1 MTAEPLRWR
10 IERYVVGLVLVL
22 SAVSVTLGLLEIGL
36 WVRGKFAAPDQ
47 TGRQYLRQDD
57 DAGWTLKK
65 SVADAHS
72 PWKAQFTTTPEGW
85 RARFNPG
92 ARRRVLV
99 IGDSFTEAIQVDDDS
114 SYAARLAASRH
125 DIEFVVMGVAGYGTL
140 QEVVQ
145 LERLLTTG
153 HADAVIWQVSNNDL
167 VNNDFALERASL
179 WNNNEAKRP
188 YLEDG
193 RVVMRN
199 PSTSGPGL
207 HLNVWRVLANRLRL
221 LRATRLNERS
231 VEQDLDKHPTDLA
244 HALAVTGLLF
254 HRARHDAP
262 GVPMVA
268 FLADREFNGHV
279 LDVAA
284 TEGFLVSPVREA
296 LDSVVKRGENIKATP
311 HDAHWNARG
320 HAIAAR
326 VLLQSLDALLP
337 RDPMSTPAGSTRR

>member
-22 SAVSVTLGLLEIGL
+22 SAVSVTLGLIEIGL
-36 WVRGKFAAPDQ
+36 WVRGRFAAPDQ

-57 DAGWTLKK
+57 EAGWTLRR

-99 IGDSFTEAIQVDDDS
+99 IGDSFTEAIHVDDDS
-114 SYAARLAASRH
+114 SYAARLAAARH

-140 QEVVQ
+140 QEVMQ
-145 LERLLTTG
+145 YERLLKTG
-153 HADAVIWQVSNNDL
+153 RADAVIWQVSNNDL
-167 VNNDFALERASL
+167 VNNDYALERASI

-188 YLEDG
+188 YFEDG

-199 PSTSGPGL
+199 PSVSGPGL
-207 HLNVWRVLANRLRL
+207 HLAIWRVLAARLRL
-221 LRATRLNERS
+221 LRVTRLNERS

-244 HALAVTGLLF
+244 HAMAVTGLLF

-262 GVPMVA
+262 EVPMVA
-268 FLADREFNGHV
+268 FLADREFNGRV
-279 LDVAA
+279 LQLAA
-284 TEGFLVSPVREA
+284 SEGFLVAPVRES
-296 LDSVVKRGENIKATP
+296 LDSAVARGENIAATP
-311 HDAHWNARG
+311 RDAHWNARG
-320 HAIAAR
+320 HAITAR
-326 VLLQSLDALLP
+326 VLLQSLDTLLP
-337 RDPMSTPAGSTRR
+337 RDSAAAPVSAGRR